1 VVGKPHGTKNQ
12 KQKHSKTMTLWTIII
27 IPFPLPESGFFFFS
41 SLKNSVEFNPSA
53 PLRVSV
59 IPTVELT
66 GGASQVGLVADTP
79 TPPLETGRERERERN
94 CCWCWWIAL
103 GDRLEEEEE
112 ERGTPSSELACGC
125 RFLKHLCGDLMGLEE
140 PLVVIRA
147 VFWERALRYVAAAQ
161 RVAC

>member
-1 VVGKPHGTKNQ
+1 MDYNH
-12 KQKHSKTMTLWTIII
+12 HS
-27 IPFPLPESGFFFFS
+27 IPTPRKWVLLLLILEEFGRIQSLRSPQSQRNTDGGAHRWCLSSWFS
-41 SLKNSVEFNPSA
+41 SRYPY
-53 PLRVSV
+53 
-59 IPTVELT
+59 
-66 GGASQVGLVADTP
+66 
-79 TPPLETGRERERERN
+79 PPFGDRERERERERN